1 MKRHATTYH
10 DLRCAQRLHCG
21 NFCPLLHRPSIVL
34 VAYRMGIT
42 ALLLFPSVFLH
53 RKELFSAQRK
63 TLLPSLG
70 GSCILGLHFAA
81 FFQALRMT
89 AINTCAV
96 LANLAIIFVAL
107 GTTLIFRQKLNRHA
121 PFVPTV

>member
-1 MKRHATTYH
+1 MKQLITILGVLSGSTAAIFV
-10 DLRCAQRLHCG
+10 RCSTA
-21 NFCPLLHRPSIVL
+21 PSIVL